1 MYPQNIKEVSPLR
14 SFKITNPYASV
25 DWDSWHHYKT
35 NLHTH
40 STASDAQV
48 DFSDMI
54 KAYYDAGFDIL
65 AMTDHGV
72 VNRGWNKK
80 PQRIPVLSVS
90 SIIKKPTW
98 LTDEEYEA
106 ILDGTYHDRGHG
118 MTDLRYGIEINT
130 AVLTKAH
137 VNGFFTEYGQGMVGH
152 ENDFE
157 GPIKGVDQSGG
168 LSVINH
174 PGDWLES
181 YVDAGHARDRKN
193 VEFFADLLLRYP
205 SCLGIEAFNR
215 IDSVT
220 RADRI
225 LWDELLSFVIPRG
238 RNVWGFSN
246 GDSHVLSDIDTSF
259 MDFVLPDREESTV
272 RRGMENGTF
281 FSIGRRA
288 RYELGED
295 FVGEGEYPTVT
306 RITADEKA
314 QRITLEG
321 KSFERVQWVSNGK
334 VIAEGE
340 SLDLTAVSQNLGCY
354 VRAQLLGTGGICL
367 TQAFVLDDG
376 DMQPPESRRLTPALQ
391 KLERTE
397 YKLKS
402 TRTYVIV
409 QEIERERAYRKR
421 KKQAKK

>member
-1 MYPQNIKEVSPLR
+1 MRK
-14 SFKITNPYASV
+14 FKIINPYAGV

-72 VNRGWNKK
+72 VNHSWNQK
-80 PQRIPVLSVS
+80 PRRIPVLSVS

-98 LTDEEYEA
+98 LSDEEYGA
-106 ILDGTYHDRGHG
+106 ILDGTYKNRGRG

-130 AVLTKAH
+130 AVFTKAH
-137 VNGFFTEYGQGMVGH
+137 VNGFFTEYGQGLVGH

-157 GPIKGVDQSGG
+157 GPVKGVAESGG

-181 YVDAGHARDRKN
+181 YVDVNHAHEKKN
-193 VEFFADLLLRYP
+193 VELFADILKKYP

-215 IDSVT
+215 IDTVT
-220 RADRI
+220 CADRI
-225 LWDELLSFVIPRG
+225 LWDELLSAVIPSG
-238 RNVWGFSN
+238 RNVWGFANS
-246 GDSHVLSDIDTSF
+246 DAHVLSDIDTSF
-259 MDFVLPDREESTV
+259 MDFVLPDRTEQTA

-288 RYELGED
+288 VYELGKD

-306 RITADEKA
+306 RITVNEDE
-314 QRITLEG
+314 QSISIEG
-321 KSFERVQWVSNGK
+321 KNYNRVQWISNGK
-334 VIAEGE
+334 IIAE
-340 SLDLTAVSQNLGCY
+340 
-354 VRAQLLGTGGICL
+354 
-367 TQAFVLDDG
+367 
-376 DMQPPESRRLTPALQ
+376 
-391 KLERTE
+391 
-397 YKLKS
+397 
-402 TRTYVIV
+402 
-409 QEIERERAYRKR
+409 
-421 KKQAKK
+421 